1 MEMEA
6 RRKPR
11 PLRRLQMMRRLMSE
25 MWNILRKGM
34 SSMRMMIPS
43 DFRSVFRAMYSC
55 CCQPRVF
62 LKMIVLFIV
71 HQKINNITNTCFLP
85 MA

>member
-11 PLRRLQMMRRLMSE
+11 PLRRLQMIRRLMSE

-62 LKMIVLFIV
+62 LKSLLV
-71 HQKINNITNTCFLP
+71 TCYHFVAVELN
-85 MA
+85 AFNAWL